1 MSETSN
7 RPIPSPVAS
16 AAASISGGSLRLHAN
31 ESPFRLPDDV
41 AEQIGQACADLA
53 LNRYPDELAPA
64 FYQALSNRLQVPT
77 EMLLAG
83 NGSDELILLLLM
95 AYGRL
100 GRVLLPSPS
109 FSMYKQCADS
119 LQLCPEELPLTA
131 DWQLDLPLILQAAG
145 QDPGLIF
152 VCRPNNPT
160 GNLFARAD
168 VLRLLQETQLTVVV
182 DEAYSEFSGDS
193 LLPELAVHPRL
204 IILRTLSKAY
214 GLAGIRLGY
223 LIAQPAMVQGV
234 DRVRSPFNLNSLSLA
249 VGRIALLHGDQLLAS
264 VPQIC
269 AERDWLF
276 AELAALPAVSVF
288 PSVTNFLLL
297 RLPGRAVPIWS
308 RLRQRGIMVRLLAG
322 LDDCLRVSIGQ
333 RAENLRL
340 LSALRQSLWEEGY

>member
-1 MSETSN
+1 MPEQSKCL
-7 RPIPSPVAS
+7 IQSPVVS
-16 AAASISGGSLRLHAN
+16 AAASISSGNLRLHAN
-31 ESPFRLPDDV
+31 ESPFRLPDRV

-64 FYQALSNRLQVPT
+64 FYQALSDRLQVPT

-100 GRVLLPSPS
+100 GKVLLPSPS
-109 FSMYKQCADS
+109 FSMYKQCAES
-119 LQLCPEELPLTA
+119 LRLCPEEMPLTS

-145 QDPGLIF
+145 QEPGLIF

-168 VLRLLQETQLTVVV
+168 LLRLLQQTQLTVVV

-193 LLPELAVHPRL
+193 LLPELAAHPRL

-223 LIAQPAMVQGV
+223 LVAQPAMVKAV

-269 AERDWLF
+269 AERNWLS
-276 AELAALPAVSVF
+276 AELAALPAVTVF

-297 RLPGRAVPIWS
+297 RLPVPAAPIWS

-322 LDDCLRVSIGQ
+322 LDDCLRISVGQ
-333 RAENLRL
+333 RRENLRL
-340 LSALRQSLWEEGY
+340 LAVLRQALVEEGY